1 MPMNTLCVRYTR
13 CYYLLTGVDILFGDG
28 SQPHIVSLYMEEA
41 CSRHVSNGRT
51 DRLTGMYDLHTEC
64 IHRIASVI
72 PYKTKN

>member
-1 MPMNTLCVRYTR
+1 MPINTLFVKYTIR
-13 CYYLLTGVDILFGDG
+13 HYLLTGVDILFGDR

-72 PYKTKN
+72 SYKTKN